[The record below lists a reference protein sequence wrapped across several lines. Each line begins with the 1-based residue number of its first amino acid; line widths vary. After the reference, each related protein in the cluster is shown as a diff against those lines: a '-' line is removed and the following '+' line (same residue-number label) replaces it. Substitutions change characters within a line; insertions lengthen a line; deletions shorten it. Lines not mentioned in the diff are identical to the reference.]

1 MFITLQGWVFG
12 WLRLSG
18 YGWQSNPL
26 GAVLLGLLFFV
37 LRFAFVSV
45 REELLVRGYQLQ
57 NLEESIGRTPAV
69 VISSL
74 LFSLL
79 HIRNAGFN
87 LLALVG
93 LPLAGALFA
102 YAFHRS
108 GQLWLPIGLHLGWSF
123 FEGPVFGFPVSGLQ
137 TFSVL

>member
-1 MFITLQGWVFG
+1 MNTIITPQGWVFG
-12 WLRLSG
+12 WLRRTG

-26 GAVLLGLLFFV
+26 SAVLLGLLFFV
-37 LRFAFVSV
+37 LLFAFVSV

-57 NLEESIGRTPAV
+57 NLEESIGRTPGV

-79 HIRNAGFN
+79 HIRNAGFS

-93 LPLAGALFA
+93 LLLAGALFA
-102 YAFHRS
+102 
-108 GQLWLPIGLHLGWSF
+108 
-123 FEGPVFGFPVSGLQ
+123 
-137 TFSVL
+137 